1 MASVSRI
8 NEVSDFGKWTH
19 KIALPQLPRHF
30 IKLPMS
36 IDKQSSKMAFVCDVC
51 GTRFE
56 AEDTINNRPE
66 LNALWIAAK
75 ELGWRTRQQRRGKW
89 HTPGV
94 RDRRLETV
102 ELVAKLQFRQT
113 IPILPLSSRG
123 G

>member
-1 MASVSRI
+1 M
-8 NEVSDFGKWTH
+8 
-19 KIALPQLPRHF
+19 
-30 IKLPMS
+30 
-36 IDKQSSKMAFVCDVC
+36 MAFVCDVC
-51 GTRFE
+51 GARFE

-75 ELGWRTRQQRRGKW
+75 ELGWRTRQRRRGKW

-102 ELVAKLQFRQT
+102 KLVARLQFRQT